1 MLIKPGT
8 KRRRTQAEVAMERD
22 ADELKE
28 SVARENEERIVEL
41 TKQLE
46 RVKEQSYQTEQYKD
60 VVEEMVRQGVLEGDA
75 DNNFKLVE
83 YDENGANV
91 IR

>member
-46 RVKEQSYQTEQYKD
+46 RVKE
-60 VVEEMVRQGVLEGDA
+60 
-75 DNNFKLVE
+75 
-83 YDENGANV
+83 
-91 IR
+91 